1 MFNTL
6 FGAIC
11 LLFAAFSHAQPPTMI
26 SEKPSPQEAKDAIQ
40 KLFDLP
46 AELLNNATVQL
57 GTCVPAVGAPYRGQ
71 ITCTTLL
78 RYNAGSSE
86 SQADFYRD
94 PKTKIW
100 VAGPP
105 TTQEELPFPD
115 PKFQ

>member
-6 FGAIC
+6 VGTIC
-11 LLFAAFSHAQPPTMI
+11 LLFAAFCYAQSSTTI
-26 SEKPSPQEAKDAIQ
+26 TDKPSPQEAKDALRT
-40 KLFDLP
+40 LFELP
-46 AELLNNATVQL
+46 PERLKNATVQL
-57 GTCVPAVGAPYRGQ
+57 GTCVPALGAQYQGQ
-71 ITCTTLL
+71 ISCTTLL

-94 PKTKIW
+94 PKTKVW